1 MIVICTVCD
10 AEAACCD
17 DSRTLVPGA
26 RGAGEVVRVSLHNG
40 STSTVAKGLSCPEG
54 VALDDL
60 GFLYVVENPVGDEC
74 QAEFPTKKAAQLTR
88 IDLRSGAQ
96 TRVAGLRSSTTGEEG
111 GPSSHT
117 QTHVRVSICAARTL
131 LKSHRSAQDPPMAA
145 VRARV
150 TEHPVG
156 HANARQEE
164 RGLRFTQVYE
174 PRRAARAGCR
184 GRGGRGVRL
193 RVPRG
198 RCCAHAGRALLRRQD
213 GRRQP
218 HLSIRLRCRR
228 QLRLRGRA
236 GRHRRPTCA
245 REPDGQGRRSAAW
258 NRAGLRELGYSIM
271 HMQNSTDAPT
281 PEKSTS
287 LRCSLH

>member
-131 LKSHRSAQDPPMAA
+131 PTGQPKIPQIKIPQIPQIISNPTGQPKIPLW
-145 VRARV
+145 
-150 TEHPVG
+150 
-156 HANARQEE
+156 
-164 RGLRFTQVYE
+164 
-174 PRRAARAGCR
+174 PR
-184 GRGGRGVRL
+184 
-193 RVPRG
+193 
-198 RCCAHAGRALLRRQD
+198 
-213 GRRQP
+213 
-218 HLSIRLRCRR
+218 
-228 QLRLRGRA
+228 
-236 GRHRRPTCA
+236 
-245 REPDGQGRRSAAW
+245 
-258 NRAGLRELGYSIM
+258 
-271 HMQNSTDAPT
+271 
-281 PEKSTS
+281 
-287 LRCSLH
+287 

>member
-17 DSRTLVPGA
+17 DSCTLVPGA

-40 STSTVAKGLSCPEG
+40 STTTVAKGLSCPEG

-74 QAEFPTKKAAQLTR
+74 QAEFPIKKAAQLTR

-150 TEHPVG
+150 LPWELQGKECAVLSQRHVCSIVCV
-156 HANARQEE
+156 
-164 RGLRFTQVYE
+164 FT
-174 PRRAARAGCR
+174 RST
-184 GRGGRGVRL
+184 
-193 RVPRG
+193 
-198 RCCAHAGRALLRRQD
+198 GRAWLCD
-213 GRRQP
+213 AGDNGT
-218 HLSIRLRCRR
+218 
-228 QLRLRGRA
+228 GRA
-236 GRHRRPTCA
+236 T
-245 REPDGQGRRSAAW
+245 
-258 NRAGLRELGYSIM
+258 YS
-271 HMQNSTDAPT
+271 
-281 PEKSTS
+281 
-287 LRCSLH
+287 